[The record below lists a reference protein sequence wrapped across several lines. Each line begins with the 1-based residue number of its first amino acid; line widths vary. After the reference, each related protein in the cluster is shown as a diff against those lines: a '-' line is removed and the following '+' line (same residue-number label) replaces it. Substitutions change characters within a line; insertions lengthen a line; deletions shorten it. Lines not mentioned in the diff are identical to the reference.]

1 MSSAVSTLSQT
12 HQSLFAAKKAK
23 GLTFEQIGQKIGR
36 NEVWVASVFYGQAKP
51 LKEDL
56 HKLASVLGLPESSL
70 QSELSEEHFWPKR
83 GQVTPLPPTDPV
95 LYRLYEIILVYGYP
109 IKHVIHEKFG
119 DGIMSAINF
128 NTTVEKVEK
137 DGDSYVK
144 LSLLGKFLPYT
155 RW

>member
-1 MSSAVSTLSQT
+1 MSSVVSTLSAS
-12 HQSLFAAKKAK
+12 HQALFAAKAAK
-23 GLTFEQIGQKIGR
+23 GLTFDAIGQAIGR
-36 NEVWVASVFYGQAKP
+36 DEVWVASVFYGQAKP
-51 LKEDL
+51 LKEDVV
-56 HKLASVLGLPESSL
+56 KLAKVLGLPQTDFDKALGDQFFPE
-70 QSELSEEHFWPKR
+70 R
-83 GQVTPLPPTDPV
+83 GQVTPMPPTDPV

-128 NTTVEKVEK
+128 NATVDKVEK

-144 LSLLGKFLPYT
+144 LTLLGKFLPYT

>member
-1 MSSAVSTLSQT
+1 MSSVVSTLSQT
-12 HQSLFAAKKAK
+12 HQQLFAAKAAK
-23 GLTFEQIGQKIGR
+23 GLTFDTIGKAIGR
-36 NEVWVASVFYGQAKP
+36 DEVWVASVFYGQAKP
-51 LKEDL
+51 LKEDIAHL
-56 HKLASVLGLPESSL
+56 SKVLGLP
-70 QSELSEEHFWPKR
+70 QTAVEHDLGEQYFPER
-83 GQVTPLPPTDPV
+83 GQVTPMPPTDPV

-128 NTTVEKVEK
+128 NATVEKVEK